1 MSVQIGQ
8 ANDCGTHYGNHASA
22 MRTGHLHLLGIIKVD
37 LPAHTSAATALQLYD
52 AEWRRHMALMRRAVA
67 DMEADNGKAVQP
79 SRAVVKQSLTTAVA
93 GKAVQPSAGQRA
105 PTGGPP

>member
-22 MRTGHLHLLGIIKVD
+22 IRTGHLHLLGIIKVD

-52 AEWRRHMALMRRAVA
+52 AEWRRHMALMSRAVA
-67 DMEADNGKAVQP
+67 DMQADNG
-79 SRAVVKQSLTTAVA
+79 T
-93 GKAVQPSAGQRA
+93 AVQPSAGQRA